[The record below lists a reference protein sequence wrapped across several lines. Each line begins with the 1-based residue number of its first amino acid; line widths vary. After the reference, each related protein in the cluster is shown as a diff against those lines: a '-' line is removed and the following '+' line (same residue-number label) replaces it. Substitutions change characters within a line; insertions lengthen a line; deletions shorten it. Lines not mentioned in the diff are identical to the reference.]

1 MSTSTTGTTS
11 TPTDPQPWHDAT
23 LPTAERVELLLGAM
37 TLEEKLAQLG
47 SHWFD
52 RRGPGEVVAPMQD
65 TFGSR
70 RPDFATA
77 SRHGLGHLT
86 RVLGTDPVPAD
97 EGRAKL
103 ARTQREL
110 VANHR
115 LGLPAI
121 AHEECLTGVTS
132 YGATVYPAPLAWG
145 AAFDPDLVHEVG
157 AAIGRDLRRLGVH
170 QGLAPVLDVVRDYR
184 WGRVEE
190 TAGEDPYAVGLT
202 TTAYVRGMEEQG
214 VVATLKHF
222 VGYSASR
229 GGRNH
234 APVSVGPRELAD
246 VLLLPFEMAVR
257 EGGARSVMNSYTDLD
272 GVPVAASAA
281 LLTDLLRDAWG
292 FEGTVVSDYWAV
304 AFLATAHG
312 VAADA
317 VEAGARALRAGMDV
331 ELPNTMCFGVLG
343 PLVRDGD
350 LDEAVVDRAVRRVLR
365 QKAELGLLDAPGP
378 DGTPPGGAPDDDP
391 IDLDPPAN
399 RDLAR
404 RLGEE
409 SVVLLANPDGVLP
422 LDARPGR
429 TLRRVAVVGPSAADP
444 GVLLG
449 CYSYPIHVLPR
460 HPELGMGV
468 EVPSILDAL
477 RTELDGIEVVH
488 EPGCAV
494 VGDDRTG
501 IDAAVAAARDA
512 DVVLLTVG
520 DRAGMFGRGTSG
532 EGCDASDL
540 RLPGVQHDLVEAVLA
555 TGTPVVLVVVSGRPY
570 ALGAYTDRTAAVVQA
585 FMPGE
590 EGAGAIAG
598 VLSGRVTPSGKL
610 PVQVPRDPGGGPQT
624 YLGAPLTRKLDK
636 ISNLDPG
643 PQFPFG
649 HGLSY
654 TSFAYDDL
662 AVTGSAP
669 TDGAFDVAVTVTC
682 TGTRGGTEVVQL
694 YLSDPVAEVA
704 RPVKQLAGF
713 VRVPLEAG
721 ASARVTFTVPA
732 DLTCYTGLDLR
743 RVVDPGA
750 IGVQV
755 GGSSEGDVLHGTVEL
770 TGPRRYPGADRALRS
785 TATVVPVD

>member
-1 MSTSTTGTTS
+1 MSSTSTAGTAT
-11 TPTDPQPWHDAT
+11 THPWQDVT
-23 LPTAERVELLLGAM
+23 LPAHERAELALAAM
-37 TLEEKLAQLG
+37 SLPEKLAQLG

-52 RRGPGEVVAPMQD
+52 RRGAGEVVAPMQD
-65 TFGSR
+65 TFGAR
-70 RPDFATA
+70 RKDFAVA
-77 SRHGLGHLT
+77 SQHGLGHLT
-86 RVLGTDPVPAD
+86 RILGTEPVPSA

-110 VANHR
+110 VDGHR

-145 AAFDPDLVHEVG
+145 AAFDPELVGEVG

-170 QGLAPVLDVVRDYR
+170 QGLGPVLDVVRDYR

-190 TAGEDPYAVGLT
+190 TIGEDPYAVAT
-202 TTAYVRGMEEQG
+202 IATAYVRGMEDAG

-246 VLLLPFEMAVR
+246 VLLPPFEMAVR
-257 EGGARSVMNSYTDLD
+257 DGGARSVMNSYSDID
-272 GVPVAASAA
+272 GEPVAASSS

-292 FEGTVVSDYWAV
+292 FEGTVVSDYWAI

-312 VAADA
+312 TAADA
-317 VEAGARALRAGMDV
+317 ADAGARALRAGMDV
-331 ELPNTMCFGVLG
+331 ELPSTMCFGELE
-343 PLVRDGD
+343 PLVRDGR
-350 LDEAVVDRAVRRVLR
+350 LDEAFVDRAVRRVLL
-365 QKAELGLLDAPGP
+365 QKAQLGLLDAPAP

-391 IDLDPPAN
+391 VDLDAPGN
-399 RDLAR
+399 RALAR
-404 RLGEE
+404 RLAQE

-422 LDARPGR
+422 LDASA
-429 TLRRVAVVGPSAADP
+429 LRRVAVVGPSAADP

-468 EVPSILDAL
+468 DVPSLLDAL
-477 RTELDGIEVVH
+477 RGELDGLEVVH

-494 VGDDRTG
+494 VGDDRSG
-501 IDAAVAAARDA
+501 IEAAVAAARDA

-555 TGTPVVLVVVSGRPY
+555 SGTPVVLVVVSGRPY
-570 ALGAYTDRTAAVVQA
+570 ALGAYTDRAAAIVQA

-598 VLSGRVTPSGKL
+598 VLSGRVQPSGKL

-624 YLGAPLTRKLDK
+624 YLGARLTRRLDK

-643 PQFPFG
+643 PAFPFG

-654 TSFAYDDL
+654 TTFTYDDL
-662 AVTGSAP
+662 TVTPGDVP
-669 TDGAFDVAVTVTC
+669 TNGAFDVAVTVTC
-682 TGTRGGTEVVQL
+682 TGERGGTEVVQL
-694 YLSDPVAEVA
+694 YLSDPVADVA
-704 RPVKQLAGF
+704 RPVKQLAGY
-713 VRVPLEAG
+713 VRVPLAAG

-732 DLTCYTGLDLR
+732 DLTSYTGIDLR

-755 GGSSEGDVLHGTVEL
+755 GGSSEGDVLHAAVEL
-770 TGPRRYPGADRALRS
+770 TGPRRYPGRDRALRS
-785 TATVVPVD
+785 TTEVTPTP

>member
-1 MSTSTTGTTS
+1 MSSTGTT
-11 TPTDPQPWHDAT
+11 TRPWHDRT
-23 LPTAERVELLLGAM
+23 LPPQERAELALAAM

-47 SHWFD
+47 SYWFD
-52 RRGPGEVVAPMQD
+52 RRGAGEVVAPMQD
-65 TFGSR
+65 TFGAR
-70 RPDFATA
+70 RPDFVTA
-77 SRHGLGHLT
+77 SRYGLGHLT
-86 RVLGTDPVPAD
+86 RVLGTEPVPSG
-97 EGRAKL
+97 EGREKL

-115 LGLPAI
+115 LGIPAI

-132 YGATVYPAPLAWG
+132 YGGTVYPAPLAWG
-145 AAFDPDLVHEVG
+145 AAFDPELVGQVG

-170 QGLAPVLDVVRDYR
+170 QGLGPVLDVVRDYR

-190 TAGEDPYAVGLT
+190 TIGEDPYAVAT
-202 TTAYVRGMEEQG
+202 IASAYVRGMEDAG

-234 APVSVGPRELAD
+234 APVSVGPREVAD
-246 VLLLPFEMAVR
+246 VLLPPFEMAVR

-272 GVPVAASAA
+272 GEPVAASSA

-304 AFLATAHG
+304 AFLVTAHG

-317 VEAGARALRAGMDV
+317 ADAGARSLRAGMDV
-331 ELPNTMCFGVLG
+331 ELPNTMCFGTLA
-343 PLVRDGD
+343 PLVREGL
-350 LDEAVVDRAVRRVLR
+350 LDEAFVDRAALRVLR
-365 QKAELGLLDAPGP
+365 QKAELGLLDAPAP
-378 DGTPPGGAPDDDP
+378 DGTLPGGAPDDDP
-391 IDLDPPAN
+391 VDLDAPSN
-399 RDLAR
+399 RALAR
-404 RLGEE
+404 RLAEE
-409 SVVLLANPDGVLP
+409 SVVLLDNPDGVLP
-422 LDARPGR
+422 LDVGA
-429 TLRRVAVVGPSAADP
+429 LRRVAVVGPSAADP

-468 EVPSILDAL
+468 EVPSLLDAL
-477 RTELDGIEVVH
+477 REELPGVTVVH

-494 VGDDRTG
+494 VGDDRSG
-501 IDAAVAAARDA
+501 IEAAVAAARTS
-512 DVVLLTVG
+512 DVVVLTVG

-532 EGCDASDL
+532 EGCDAPDL

-570 ALGAYTDRTAAVVQA
+570 ALGAYTGRTAAIVQA

-590 EGAGAIAG
+590 EGASAVAG
-598 VLSGRVTPSGKL
+598 VLSGRVDPSGKL
-610 PVQVPRDPGGGPQT
+610 PVQVPRLPGGGPGT
-624 YLGAPLTRKLDK
+624 YLGPRLTRKLDK
-636 ISNLDPG
+636 ISNLDPA
-643 PQFPFG
+643 PAFPFG

-654 TSFAYDDL
+654 TTFAYSDL
-662 AVTGSAP
+662 TVTPGEVP

-694 YLSDPVAEVA
+694 YLSDPVADVA
-704 RPVKQLAGF
+704 RPVKQLAGY
-713 VRVPLEAG
+713 VRVPLVAG
-721 ASARVTFTVPA
+721 ESRRVTFTVPA
-732 DLTCYTGLDLR
+732 DLTSYTGVGLR
-743 RVVDPGA
+743 RVVDPGT

-755 GGSSEGDVLHGTVEL
+755 GGSSEGDVLHGEVEL
-770 TGPRRYPGADRALRS
+770 VGERRYPGRERALRS
-785 TATVVPVD
+785 AVTVGPV

>member
-1 MSTSTTGTTS
+1 MSTSTTGTT
-11 TPTDPQPWHDAT
+11 THPWHDT
-23 LPTAERVELLLGAM
+23 TRPTHERVELLLASM

-52 RRGPGEVVAPMQD
+52 RRGAGEVVAPMQD
-65 TFGSR
+65 TFGAR

-190 TAGEDPYAVGLT
+190 TIGEDPYAVAT
-202 TTAYVRGMEEQG
+202 IATAYVRGMEDAG

-246 VLLLPFEMAVR
+246 VLLPPFEMAVR
-257 EGGARSVMNSYTDLD
+257 EGGARSVMNSYADLD
-272 GVPVAASAA
+272 GEPVAASSA
-281 LLTDLLRDAWG
+281 LLTDLLRDTWG

-312 VAADA
+312 TAADA
-317 VEAGARALRAGMDV
+317 VDAGARSLRAGMDV
-331 ELPNTMCFGVLG
+331 ELPNTMCFGLLG
-343 PLVRDGD
+343 PLVADGG

-365 QKAELGLLDAPGP
+365 QKAELGLLDAPAA
-378 DGTPPGGAPDDDP
+378 DGTPPGGAPDDEP
-391 IDLDPPAN
+391 IDLDAPGN

-404 RLGEE
+404 RLAEE
-409 SVVLLANPDGVLP
+409 SVVLLANPAGVLP
-422 LDARPGR
+422 LDAR
-429 TLRRVAVVGPSAADP
+429 TTRRVAVVGPSAADP

-468 EVPSILDAL
+468 EVPSLLDAL
-477 RTELDGIEVVH
+477 RAELDGADVVH

-494 VGDDRTG
+494 VDDDRSG
-501 IDAAVAAARDA
+501 FDAAVAAARDA

-570 ALGAYTDRTAAVVQA
+570 ALGAFLDRAAAVVQA

-598 VLSGRVTPSGKL
+598 VLSGRVTPSGRL

-624 YLGAPLTRKLDK
+624 YLGAPLTRRLDK

-643 PQFPFG
+643 PAFPFG

-654 TSFAYDDL
+654 TTFAYDDL
-662 AVTGSAP
+662 RVTACGVP
-669 TDGAFDVAVTVTC
+669 TDGAFDVAVTVTN
-682 TGTRGGTEVVQL
+682 TGERAGTEVVQL
-694 YLSDPVAEVA
+694 YLSDPVADVA
-704 RPVKQLAGF
+704 RPVKQLAGYA
-713 VRVPLEAG
+713 RVPLEPGTA
-721 ASARVTFTVPA
+721 ARVTFAVPA
-732 DLTCYTGLDLR
+732 DLTSYTGVDLR
-743 RVVDPGA
+743 RVVDPGTV
-750 IGVQV
+750 GVQV
-755 GGSSEGDVLHGTVEL
+755 GGSSEGDVLTARVEL

-785 TATVVPVD
+785 TAVVTPLV

>member
-1 MSTSTTGTTS
+1 MS
-11 TPTDPQPWHDAT
+11 
-23 LPTAERVELLLGAM
+23 
-37 TLEEKLAQLG
+37 LEEKLAQLG

-52 RRGPGEVVAPMQD
+52 RRGAGEVVAPMQD
-65 TFGSR
+65 TFGAR

-86 RVLGTDPVPAD
+86 RVLGTEPVPAD

-103 ARTQREL
+103 ACTQREL
-110 VANHR
+110 VAHHR

-132 YGATVYPAPLAWG
+132 YGATVYPTPLAWG
-145 AAFDPDLVHEVG
+145 AAFDPELVHQVG
-157 AAIGRDLRRLGVH
+157 SAIGRDLRRLGVH
-170 QGLAPVLDVVRDYR
+170 QGLGPVLDVVRDYR

-190 TAGEDPYAVGLT
+190 TVGEDPYAVAT
-202 TTAYVRGMEEQG
+202 ITTAYVRGMEEQG

-246 VLLLPFEMAVR
+246 VLLPPFEMAVR
-257 EGGARSVMNSYTDLD
+257 EGGARSVMNSYADLD
-272 GVPVAASAA
+272 GEPVAASAS
-281 LLTDLLRDAWG
+281 LLTGLLRDTWG

-317 VEAGARALRAGMDV
+317 ADAGARSLRAGMDV
-331 ELPNTMCFGVLG
+331 ELPNTMCFGELA
-343 PLVRDGD
+343 PLVRDGR
-350 LDEAVVDRAVRRVLR
+350 LDEALVDRAVRRVLL
-365 QKAELGLLDAPGP
+365 QKAQLGLLDAPAA

-404 RLGEE
+404 RLAEE

-429 TLRRVAVVGPSAADP
+429 SLRRVAVVGPSAADP

-468 EVPSILDAL
+468 DVPSLLDAL
-477 RTELDGIEVVH
+477 RAELTGVEVVH

-494 VGDDRTG
+494 VDDDRSG
-501 IDAAVAAARDA
+501 FDAAVRAARDA
-512 DVVLLTVG
+512 DVCVLTVG

-532 EGCDASDL
+532 EGCDAADL
-540 RLPGVQHDLVEAVLA
+540 RLPGVQHELVEAVLA

-570 ALGAYTDRTAAVVQA
+570 ALGAYTGRTAAVVQA

-590 EGAGAIAG
+590 EGAGAVAG

-624 YLGAPLTRKLDK
+624 YLGAPLTRRLDR
-636 ISNLDPG
+636 ISNLDPS
-643 PQFPFG
+643 PAFPFG

-654 TSFAYDDL
+654 TTFRYEDL
-662 AVTGSAP
+662 TVAAGPVP
-669 TDGAFDVAVTVTC
+669 TDGSFEVGVTVAC
-682 TGTRGGTEVVQL
+682 TGERGGTEVVQL
-694 YLSDPVAEVA
+694 YLSDPVADVA
-704 RPVKQLAGF
+704 QPVRRLAGY
-713 VRVPLEAG
+713 VRVPLAAG
-721 ASARVTFTVPA
+721 ESRRVTFTVPA
-732 DLTCYTGLDLR
+732 DVTAYTGADLV
-743 RVVDPGA
+743 RVVDPGT

-755 GGSSEGDVLHGTVEL
+755 GGSSEGDDVLRAQVEL
-770 TGPRRYPGADRALRS
+770 TGPRRRPGADRALRT
-785 TATVVPVD
+785 TATVTDAP